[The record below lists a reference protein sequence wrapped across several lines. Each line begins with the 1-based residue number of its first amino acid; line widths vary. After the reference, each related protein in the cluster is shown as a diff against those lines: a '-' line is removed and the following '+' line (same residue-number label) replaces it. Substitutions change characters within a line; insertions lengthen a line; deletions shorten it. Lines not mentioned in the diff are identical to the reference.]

1 MCFDISTILVYLDFY
16 RPLSFD
22 GLWAGELFRAGEL
35 QGDKRESFFIAF
47 WVGGL
52 RLQFKD
58 RTHTNGVLYT
68 KLLAQA

>member
-1 MCFDISTILVYLDFY
+1 MYFDISTILGTLIFTNLY
-16 RPLSFD
+16 RLMD
-22 GLWAGELFRAGEL
+22 YGLENCFALANYKVTRGEA
-35 QGDKRESFFIAF
+35 FFITF

-58 RTHTNGVLYT
+58 RIHTNGVLYT